1 MALRSLFERMRSRA
15 DADRGL
21 HAYLSETFSAWP
33 FTDAAVE
40 ISPAAPGVYFL
51 SRSGRLIYI
60 GVAISG
66 SGIRQ
71 ELASH
76 RRGAY
81 GGCTRE
87 ASAFF
92 YELASEPLSLYRR
105 YLNAHKERYGNRLPQ
120 CNERE
125 FTAAR

>member
-1 MALRSLFERMRSRA
+1 MALWSLLERIRSRA
-15 DADRGL
+15 DEDPRLRAC
-21 HAYLSETFSAWP
+21 LSETFSAWP

-51 SRSGRLIYI
+51 YRSGRLIYI
-60 GVAISG
+60 GVAVNG

-71 ELASH
+71 ELMSH

-81 GGCTRE
+81 GGCTRD

-92 YELASEPLSLYRR
+92 YELASDPLAPYRR
-105 YLNAHKERYGNRLPQ
+105 YLKAYKERYGGRLPQ

-125 FTAAR
+125 LTAR